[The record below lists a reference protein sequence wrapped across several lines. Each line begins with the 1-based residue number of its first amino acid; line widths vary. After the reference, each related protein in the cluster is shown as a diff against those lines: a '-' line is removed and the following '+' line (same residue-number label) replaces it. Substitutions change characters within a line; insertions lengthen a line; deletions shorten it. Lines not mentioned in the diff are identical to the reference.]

1 MADTHILVIPKNKG
15 KLSRLSNADEKDEQ
29 TLGRL
34 MVAAGKIMREQKL
47 EGGRIVINDGE
58 IAGQTVF
65 HLHVHIIGGGKFD
78 WPPGVSKL

>member
-1 MADTHILVIPKNKG
+1 MAT
-15 KLSRLSNADEKDEQ
+15 
-29 TLGRL
+29 
-34 MVAAGKIMREQKL
+34 AGKIMRDQKL